1 MNSACQVSILFGAFI
16 PHSVMDEGEGVL
28 DVGSIDVAAGGS
40 SVENRHQAL
49 LITFKEDED
58 DDEFLDVESPQ
69 SPSDLDEVV
78 LSAEMAQ
85 PLQDQSGWAQGNVG
99 GEMTMFMDHQAVE
112 NEILAAERAQRQ
124 PKRTVKFKDEGS
136 LVNEFPNERLWSAG

>member
-1 MNSACQVSILFGAFI
+1 
-16 PHSVMDEGEGVL
+16 MDESEELL
-28 DVGSIDVAAGGS
+28 DVGAVDVAAGGS
-40 SVENRHQAL
+40 NVENTHHAL
-49 LITFKEDED
+49 LVTFKD
-58 DDEFLDVESPQ
+58 DDEDEENFLDAESPQ

-85 PLQDQSGWAQGNVG
+85 PLQEQSGWVQGDMG
-99 GEMTMFMDHQAVE
+99 GEIMMLMDHQAVE
-112 NEILAAERAQRQ
+112 DEIMAGERAQRQ